1 MKKIF
6 TNGCFDVLHRG
17 HLELLE
23 HAKSLGYLYVGVDSD
38 EKVRR
43 DKGKN
48 RPYNLLGNRIKMLQ
62 SLRFVDEVRSF
73 NDTSGLEDLI
83 RGISPDVLIIGSDWQ
98 GKKVVG
104 EQYAKELRF
113 FERIPGYSTTK
124 ILEYDY
130 YRLKK

>member
-17 HLELLE
+17 HLELFE
-23 HAKSLGYLYVGVDSD
+23 YAKSFGHLCVGVDSD

-43 DKGKN
+43 DKGMN
-48 RPYNLLGNRIKMLQ
+48 RPYNLLGDRIKMLE
-62 SLRFVDEVRSF
+62 SLRSIDEVHSF
-73 NDTSGLEDLI
+73 NDTQGLENLI
-83 RGISPDVLIIGSDWQ
+83 KEISPDILVIGSDWK

-104 EQYAKELRF
+104 EQHAKELRF
-113 FERIPGYSTTK
+113 FERIPGYSTSK

-130 YRLKK
+130 YRLLK

>member
-6 TNGCFDVLHRG
+6 TNGCFDILHRG
-17 HLELLE
+17 HLELFE
-23 HAKSLGYLYVGVDSD
+23 YAKSLGYLYIGVDSD
-38 EKVRR
+38 EKVRC

-48 RPYNLLGNRIKMLQ
+48 RPYNSLDDRIKMLE

-73 NDTSGLEDLI
+73 DSIEGLENLI
-83 RGISPDVLIIGSDWQ
+83 KGIGPDVMVIGSDWR

-104 EQYAKELRF
+104 EEHVKELRF
-113 FERIPGYSTTK
+113 FERIEGYSTTD

-130 YRLKK
+130 DRIKK

>member
-6 TNGCFDVLHRG
+6 TNGCFDILHRG
-17 HLELLE
+17 HLELFE
-23 HAKSLGYLYVGVDSD
+23 YAKSFGYLYVGIDSD
-38 EKVRR
+38 KKVRH
-43 DKGKN
+43 DKGED
-48 RPYNLLGNRIKMLQ
+48 RPYNKLADRVKMLE

-73 NDTSGLEDLI
+73 DSTQGLEDLI
-83 RGISPDVLIIGSDWQ
+83 KEVEPDIMVIGSDWK

-104 EQYAKELRF
+104 QEHAKELRF
-113 FERIPGYSTTK
+113 FERISGYSTTN

>member
-17 HLELLE
+17 HLELFE
-23 HAKSLGYLYVGVDSD
+23 YAKSLGYLYVGVDSD

-43 DKGKN
+43 NKGGD
-48 RPYNLLGNRIKMLQ
+48 RPFNTLDDRVKMLE

-73 NDTSGLEDLI
+73 DSKKGLKDLI
-83 RGISPDVLIIGSDWQ
+83 KEIEPDIMVIGSDWR

-104 EQYAKELRF
+104 EQYATKLQF
-113 FERIPGYSTTK
+113 FERINGYSTTN
-124 ILEYDY
+124 ILKYT
-130 YRLKK
+130 K